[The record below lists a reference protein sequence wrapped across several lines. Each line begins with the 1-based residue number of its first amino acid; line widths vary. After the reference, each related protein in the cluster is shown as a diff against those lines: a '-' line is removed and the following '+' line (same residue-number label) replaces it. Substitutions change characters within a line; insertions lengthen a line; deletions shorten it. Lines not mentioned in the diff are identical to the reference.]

1 MENKTSFESLI
12 NSNEFKELTNEF
24 NKFNVFEIL
33 GAENAEIRHSNI
45 LSWLFDPKQT
55 HNLKDKF
62 LRSFLSVLFI
72 NSSKTETIELENIS
86 LTDVVVFREWNFI
99 DLVIIVKENKKNYI
113 IVIEN
118 KIHSPENNKQ
128 LKKYYNFIN
137 EKFNKNYH
145 KLFVYLVPSTNKYNR
160 NENKSCA
167 GWIDFEYKE
176 IIKILKN
183 LSNSK
188 DESNLETYSL
198 IEQYCTILKRH
209 VEMEDEKVKSLC
221 ETLWATHKK
230 ELEILIKYKPSVP
243 NKLRDYLYD
252 YINEN
257 YHTSI
262 VFYGNSKVWFR
273 TIKLNKSL
281 GKNQYTLRYLINN
294 ENNGIVLYLY
304 LESKTKE
311 IKEKV
316 LSILKNSKTQFL
328 RDLTNEIPKSN
339 DTILAKKVLVEINDF
354 SDYTSLEEKLK
365 ENWDKMS
372 QELIDIDNLFTNIT
386 F

>member
-1 MENKTSFESLI
+1 
-12 NSNEFKELTNEF
+12 
-24 NKFNVFEIL
+24 
-33 GAENAEIRHSNI
+33 
-45 LSWLFDPKQT
+45 
-55 HNLKDKF
+55 
-62 LRSFLSVLFI
+62 
-72 NSSKTETIELENIS
+72 
-86 LTDVVVFREWNFI
+86 
-99 DLVIIVKENKKNYI
+99 
-113 IVIEN
+113 
-118 KIHSPENNKQ
+118 
-128 LKKYYNFIN
+128 
-137 EKFNKNYH
+137 
-145 KLFVYLVPSTNKYNR
+145 
-160 NENKSCA
+160 
-167 GWIDFEYKE
+167 
-176 IIKILKN
+176 
-183 LSNSK
+183 
-188 DESNLETYSL
+188 
-198 IEQYCTILKRH
+198 
-209 VEMEDEKVKSLC
+209 MEDEKVKSLC

-257 YHTSI
+257 FHTSI

-372 QELIDIDNLFTNIT
+372 HELIDIDNLFTNIT